1 MSSRS
6 LYQRRDI
13 GDPIKHLSNMAD
25 PTDDIQIKVAD
36 NGTRPRILLSGTL
49 IFPAAEQFVQTY
61 YPSLNTS
68 NGHKHLTEF
77 YIKPS
82 PTSPLQ
88 ADIILNGNTISDPA
102 ELQAIFENQVS
113 KCLYEAQSFDCHVLN
128 TNYNVGID
136 DSSLGPNK
144 DGKKMSIMVMVS
156 GSVKYYKDGTEGETR
171 GFTEN
176 FMLVPNMEAQG
187 PKAPRGLK
195 KWLIQSQ
202 NFRLVL

>member
-1 MSSRS
+1 
-6 LYQRRDI
+6 
-13 GDPIKHLSNMAD
+13 MAD

-36 NGTRPRILLSGTL
+36 N
-49 IFPAAEQFVQTY
+49 AAEQFVQTY
-61 YPSLNTS
+61 YPSLNSS

-77 YIKPS
+77 YIKPTTDS
-82 PTSPLQ
+82 TVG
-88 ADIILNGNTISDPA
+88 ADITLNGNTISNPA

-113 KCLYEAQSFDCHVLN
+113 KCLYEAQSFDCQVPN
-128 TNYNVGID
+128 TNYNIGLEE
-136 DSSLGPNK
+136 SSLAPNK

-171 GFTEN
+171 GFTEI
-176 FMLVPNMEAQG
+176 FMLVPNMESHG
-187 PKAPRGLK
+187 PKAPRGAK